1 MRRLAIL
8 WIVGAVFAT
17 AALFVAWVIFP
28 GRLELEL
35 NIYFLVLGAMA
46 LLAVTSR
53 LREVTRAPARTP
65 FDAHPRQGAAPR
77 LRELERIERELS
89 LGAASAFDL
98 HFRLR
103 PVLLEIAEQRL
114 GRHGLR
120 LDAEPRT
127 RETLGEE
134 LWEVVRPD
142 REPPANRH
150 APGPGLDRMRA
161 IVESLERV

>member
-1 MRRLAIL
+1 MRRLAVL
-8 WIVGAVFAT
+8 WTVGAAIAT
-17 AALFVAWVIFP
+17 AAVFIAWVIFP

-35 NIYFLVLGAMA
+35 NVYLLVLGGMA
-46 LLAVTSR
+46 LLAVTSW
-53 LREVTRAPARTP
+53 LREVTRAPVGTP
-65 FDAHPRQGAAPR
+65 FDAPPQKGPSPR
-77 LRELERIERELS
+77 LPELERLERELA

-103 PVLLEIAEQRL
+103 PVLREIAEQRL

-120 LDAEPRT
+120 LDAKPRT
-127 RETLGEE
+127 RETLGED

-142 REPPANRH
+142 REPPADRH
-150 APGPGLDRMRA
+150 ARGPGLERMRV